1 MPHMSFACRSALGI
15 VALALLGSPW
25 FCAEGNAMSYR
36 EATVFLGKY
45 TRVVE
50 LKGPGGARVAVCP
63 EWQGRVMTSTCTG
76 PEGLSFGFINAPYI
90 EQGQIN
96 RHFNN
101 YGGEDRMWLSP
112 EGGQFSL
119 WFKPGD
125 PQNLDHWFTAPAMN
139 EGAWAITASGGDH
152 CRMQHRMKLANA
164 SSTEFDLAVT
174 REVRLLAG
182 GQLAELFGPAAAAA
196 MASGGVKI
204 VAYETANSI
213 QNQGAPLAKARGLV
227 SIWMLGMLNAGPD
240 NVVIV
245 PYKPGDESQLGPV
258 VKSDYF
264 GAVPADRLKITPEAI
279 LFRADAQCRSKL
291 GTSQRRARNVLG
303 SIDFRAGV
311 LTLVHFTMPDDPTKH
326 PYMNNMWGVPQAQPY
341 VGDVANTYNDGPS
354 APGKPG
360 MGNFYEIE
368 SVSPAAELKTGESLV
383 HRHRTV
389 HIQAEHAVLER
400 LAREVLGVDLNKV
413 RREMLG
419 R

>member
-1 MPHMSFACRSALGI
+1 VA
-15 VALALLGSPW
+15 ALAGLGWSG
-25 FCAEGNAMSYR
+25 FCAESDAMSYR

-45 TRVVE
+45 TKVVE
-50 LKGPGGARVAVCP
+50 LKGAGGARVAVCP

-90 EQGQIN
+90 EQGKVN
-96 RHFNN
+96 LHFNN

-112 EGGQFSL
+112 EGGPFSL
-119 WFKPGD
+119 WFKPGE
-125 PQNLDHWFTAPAMN
+125 PQDLDHWFTAPALN
-139 EGAWAITASGGDH
+139 VGEWGVTASGGDF
-152 CRMQHRMKLANA
+152 CRMQQRMTLENA
-164 SSTEFDLAVT
+164 SATRFDLGVV
-174 REVRLLAG
+174 REVRLLG
-182 GQLAELFGPAAAAA
+182 GEQLAGLFGPHAAAA
-196 MASGGVKI
+196 MTGQGVKL

-213 QNQGAPLAKARGLV
+213 TNHGAPLTKAKGLV

-245 PYKPGDESQLGPV
+245 PYKPGDPSSLGPV

-264 GAVPADRLKITPEAI
+264 GPVPADRLKITPEAI
-279 LFRADAQCRSKL
+279 LFRADAECRSKL

-311 LTLVHFTMPDDPTKH
+311 LTLVQFTMPNDPTQH
-326 PYMNNMWGVPQAQPY
+326 PYMNNMWGVPQKEPY

-368 SVSPAAELKTGESLV
+368 SVSPAAELKTGETLT

-389 HIQAEHAVLER
+389 HIQAEPMVLRE
-400 LAREVLGVDLNKV
+400 LAQQVLGVDLNKV

>member
-1 MPHMSFACRSALGI
+1 
-15 VALALLGSPW
+15 
-25 FCAEGNAMSYR
+25 
-36 EATVFLGKY
+36 
-45 TRVVE
+45 
-50 LKGPGGARVAVCP
+50 
-63 EWQGRVMTSTCTG
+63 
-76 PEGLSFGFINAPYI
+76 
-90 EQGQIN
+90 
-96 RHFNN
+96 
-101 YGGEDRMWLSP
+101 
-112 EGGQFSL
+112 
-119 WFKPGD
+119 
-125 PQNLDHWFTAPAMN
+125 
-139 EGAWAITASGGDH
+139 
-152 CRMQHRMKLANA
+152 MQHRMKLANA

-326 PYMNNMWGVPQAQPY
+326 PYMTNMWGVPQAQPY